1 RLAQSESLAAVQLG
15 LQSTLFKL
23 GYVPQYHQTDN
34 SSAATRR
41 LGVYEA
47 AEDGQER
54 PPSTGP
60 STSSGG
66 ASGGASGRRFTEGYL
81 HLLDHFGLEP
91 RVIHVGNPN
100 ENGDIESANGSLKR
114 ALEQHLL
121 LRGQRDFDSL
131 DGYEQFLFSVME
143 KRNRLRQ
150 DRLNEEIAVMKPLNV
165 SKLATRKQI
174 KARVNQAS
182 LIRVD
187 KKSYSVPTGLIGKR
201 VTVYVDEWSLDVYL
215 GSQHIETLPRLIGQ
229 KDHHVNY
236 RHLIDTL
243 LRKPGGFRSYRYHED
258 LFPTFIFR
266 RAWEQL
272 GQWHSPRQAD
282 LIYLRILRLAART
295 LECDVALA
303 LDLLVESGQPWGEP
317 DVEVLVQPEPV
328 AVPEINRG
336 PVELS
341 QYDQLLREF
350 AHEPA

>member
-1 RLAQSESLAAVQLG
+1 
-15 LQSTLFKL
+15 
-23 GYVPQYHQTDN
+23 
-34 SSAATRR
+34 
-41 LGVYEA
+41 
-47 AEDGQER
+47 
-54 PPSTGP
+54 
-60 STSSGG
+60 
-66 ASGGASGRRFTEGYL
+66 L

-100 ENGDIESANGSLKR
+100 ENGDIESANGNLKR

-121 LRGQRDFDSL
+121 LRGHRDFDSI
-131 DGYEQFLFSVME
+131 DGYEQFLFGVMG

-165 SKLATRKQI
+165 SKLAARKRV
-174 KARVNQAS
+174 KVRVNQAS
-182 LIRVD
+182 LIRVA
-187 KKSYSVPTGLIGKR
+187 KKSYSVPTGLIGKQ
-201 VTVYVDEWSLDVYL
+201 VTVYIDEWWLDVYL
-215 GSQHIETLPRLIGQ
+215 GTQHIETLPRLIGQ
-229 KDHHVNY
+229 QTHHVNY

-258 LFPTFIFR
+258 LFPTLIFR

-272 GQWHSPRQAD
+272 QQWHSPRQAD

-317 DVEVLVQPEPV
+317 DVEALVQPEPV
-328 AVPEINRG
+328 AIPAVDRG

-341 QYDQLLREF
+341 QYDQLLPEF
-350 AHEPA
+350 AHAPA

>member
-1 RLAQSESLAAVQLG
+1 
-15 LQSTLFKL
+15 
-23 GYVPQYHQTDN
+23 
-34 SSAATRR
+34 
-41 LGVYEA
+41 
-47 AEDGQER
+47 
-54 PPSTGP
+54 
-60 STSSGG
+60 
-66 ASGGASGRRFTEGYL
+66 L

-91 RVIHVGNPN
+91 CVIHVGNPN
-100 ENGDIESANGSLKR
+100 ENGDIESANGNLKR

-121 LRGQRDFDSL
+121 LRGQRDFDSI
-131 DGYEQFLFSVME
+131 DGYEQFLFSVMG

-150 DRLNEEIAVMKPLNV
+150 KRLNEEIAVMKPLDV

-174 KARVNQAS
+174 KVRVNQAS
-182 LIRVD
+182 LIRVEA
-187 KKSYSVPTGLIGKR
+187 KSYSVPTGLIGKR

-215 GSQHIETLPRLIGQ
+215 GVQHIETLPRLIGQ

-258 LFPTFIFR
+258 LFPTLIFR

-272 GQWHSPRQAD
+272 QQWRSPRQAD

-295 LECDVALA
+295 LECDVASA

-317 DVEVLVQPEPV
+317 DVEALVQPEPV
-328 AVPEINRG
+328 AVPEVDRG

-350 AHEPA
+350 AHAPA